1 MSEINVDLIETT
13 IGDYLRDYEIAAK
26 QFVSKTPAGNKDML
40 SGLVIKILSDKN
52 IKLVSVIGTRL
63 GREIGFQQ
71 ELKLLLWFIAEKILL
86 TGKNQWSRIS
96 GGAFGSFPD
105 GVKKEIYDRKIYIAK
120 ISEADFNGL
129 TVKDIENSI

>member
-1 MSEINVDLIETT
+1 MDEVSVDLVETT
-13 IGDYLRDYEIAAK
+13 IGEYLTNYNAAVK
-26 QFVSKTPAGNKDML
+26 QFVNKTPAGNKDML
-40 SGLVIKILSDKN
+40 SDLVIKILSDKN
-52 IKLVSVIGTRL
+52 IKLVSIIGTRL

-86 TGKNQWSRIS
+86 TGRNQWSRIS

-105 GVKKEIYDRKIYIAK
+105 GVKKEIYDRKIYVAK